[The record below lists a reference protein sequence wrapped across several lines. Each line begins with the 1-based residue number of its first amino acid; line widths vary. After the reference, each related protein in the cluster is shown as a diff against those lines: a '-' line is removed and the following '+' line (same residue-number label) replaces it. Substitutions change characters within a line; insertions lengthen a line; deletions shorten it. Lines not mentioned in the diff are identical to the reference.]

1 MEHVN
6 SMISSSPRR
15 LARSSLPLLAF
26 MLALLFLSNQ
36 ADASQCIVGQ
46 VKEVGTWVNPDTNTS
61 GVTSAIF
68 AEECRDNSTTTCNGD
83 ICSITHGVKLVY
95 TARLWGKC
103 VPTDC
108 SWGKVDGVYTSANW
122 LRFIYDH
129 GFAKRTVWGQVWSGG
144 NNWLRLIV
152 DTDFVDPARAD
163 YRFDAWMQRQ

>member
-1 MEHVN
+1 MKHFN
-6 SMISSSPRR
+6 CIKSANTKGNTMPW
-15 LARSSLPLLAF
+15 LQLLSLTL
-26 MLALLFLSNQ
+26 LLFFFSNY

-46 VKEVGTWVNPDTNTS
+46 VKEVGTWINPDLNTG
-61 GVTSAIF
+61 GVTRAIF
-68 AEECRDNSTTTCNGD
+68 GEECRDASTTTCNGN
-83 ICSITHGVKLVY
+83 ICTITHGVKLVY

-103 VPTDC
+103 LPTDC
-108 SWGKVDGVYTSANW
+108 YWGQVDGVYTSANW

-129 GFAKRTVWGQVWSGG
+129 GYAKRTVWGQIWSGG